1 MRARK
6 EALRKQT
13 LKQRDALPEEEREHK
28 SRRIAEAVSKL
39 PEFRAA
45 QTVLLF
51 ASYSSEVDTWRLICQ
66 ALDAGKTVALPRVEE
81 DRWTLS
87 IRRVRDLGKDLQLSR
102 WGIMEPEEHCQLVE
116 LDKLDF
122 VLVPGVAF
130 DEQGRRLGYG
140 GGFYD
145 SLLRSLA
152 AGADSPALVA
162 IAFEMQVVVEVPSD
176 HSDVPIPLILTEQ
189 RTINTLRCDEA
200 PG

>member
-1 MRARK
+1 MRSEK
-6 EALRKQT
+6 EALRKQA
-13 LKQRDALPEEEREHK
+13 LKRRDALPEEEREEK

-45 QTVLLF
+45 HTVLLF
-51 ASYSSEVDTWRLICQ
+51 ASYSSEVDTWPLICQ

-81 DRWTLS
+81 DGWTLS

-102 WGIMEPEEHCQLVE
+102 WGIMEPEEHCQLIE

-145 SLLRSLA
+145 NLLRSLA
-152 AGADSPALVA
+152 AGDDGPALVA
-162 IAFEMQVVVEVPSD
+162 IAFEMQVVAKVPGD
-176 HSDVPIPLILTEQ
+176 RSDVPIPLIVTEQ

>member
-1 MRARK
+1 MRAQKEKLRK
-6 EALRKQT
+6 EALKR
-13 LKQRDALPEEEREHK
+13 RDALPEEQREYK
-28 SRRIAEAVSKL
+28 SRRIAETISKL

-51 ASYSSEVDTWRLICQ
+51 ASYSSEVDTWPLIRQ

-81 DRWTLS
+81 DRWVLS

-145 SLLRSLA
+145 NLLRSLPA
-152 AGADSPALVA
+152 RDDGPALVA
-162 IAFEMQVVVEVPSD
+162 VAFEMQVVAKVPGD
-176 HSDVPIPLILTEQ
+176 RSDVPIPLIVTEQ
-189 RTINTLRCDEA
+189 RTINRLRCDEA

>member
-1 MRARK
+1 MRAQK
-6 EALRKQT
+6 EALRKAA
-13 LKQRDALPEEEREHK
+13 LKRRDALPEEQREHK
-28 SRRIAEAVSKL
+28 SRRIAEAISKL

-51 ASYSSEVDTWRLICQ
+51 ASYSSEVNTWPLIRQ

-81 DRWTLS
+81 HRWALS
-87 IRRVRDLGKDLQLSR
+87 IRRVRDLGEDLQPSQ
-102 WGIMEPEEHCQLVE
+102 WGIMEPKQHCRLVE

-145 SLLRSLA
+145 NLLRSLPP
-152 AGADSPALVA
+152 GDDGPVLVA
-162 IAFEMQVVVEVPSD
+162 IAFEMQVVARVPGD
-176 HSDVPIPLILTEQ
+176 RSDVPIPLIVTEQ
-189 RTINTLRCDEA
+189 RTINALRCGDA